1 MGPADNLSIDCS
13 VLVVVVG
20 VDEERDREVR
30 RIFWQNP
37 FVRVAVKPEWC
48 KDLLFFWHCHT
59 TSHSNNPHPVNRAR
73 RWYTVDAFLNDLC
86 YWPCII

>member
-48 KDLLFFWHCHT
+48 KDLLFFVGT
-59 TSHSNNPHPVNRAR
+59 VIQLVILTPHIP
-73 RWYTVDAFLNDLC
+73 
-86 YWPCII
+86 